1 MTCPESGDKKRRKH
15 DDKKIRRQLTKFER
29 EGTHKYL
36 FMKRCEEEKDAMSKL
51 ADSMLHNKIEETET
65 KAERTINTSVF
76 VFHIGHVLVENKVCT
91 LFTRYRGGSCG
102 SRGCSL
108 GSDEPPSDTRKL
120 FEAIVVGSGL
130 NLGR

>member
-91 LFTRYRGGSCG
+91 QFTRWCGG
-102 SRGCSL
+102 
-108 GSDEPPSDTRKL
+108 
-120 FEAIVVGSGL
+120 AVGSTGAAL
-130 NLGR
+130 HENNEASAKVTTQYGRR